1 MNVCVP
7 PHFCFLVTCLRVIT
21 FRLNVGEKDAAS
33 SRQTLWRW
41 RQTSEGAFGGW
52 RSRFV
57 RCNIIWTWLVLLP
70 PVGLAS
76 FCWHFAVICTLQSG
90 PFSLHQKCFNAR
102 VSGCLWC
109 LPSAPV
115 REREQGPCSGA
126 EGGRLLCALSVFSE
140 GENWLK
146 GCQRTWKHTSI
157 HTRTHTHTSTSSVFA
172 LSCTPSKNQ
181 VFEMNSDS

>member
-1 MNVCVP
+1 MLAV
-7 PHFCFLVTCLRVIT
+7 FLLLCYVFPMSCPCKLTDFWLSA
-21 FRLNVGEKDAAS
+21 GEKHGLIN
-33 SRQTLWRW
+33 RQSQNNVKMEVDKQR
-41 RQTSEGAFGGW
+41 AFGGW
-52 RSRFV
+52 RSCFV

-90 PFSLHQKCFNAR
+90 PFSPHQKCFYAC

-115 REREQGPCSGA
+115 REREQGLCSGA
-126 EGGRLLCALSVFSE
+126 EGGRLLCALSVFTE

-157 HTRTHTHTSTSSVFA
+157 RTHTPTSSVFA
-172 LSCTPSKNQ
+172 LSCTPKKNR